1 MPRMAEA
8 EERKL
13 RMQYAGGMLKH
24 LGLQMYGGAV
34 PAIAELVANAWDAD
48 AHRVEITIP
57 LGSPITN
64 DSMITVLD
72 DGIGMTFE
80 EINDSY
86 LVLGRDRRIAGQG
99 NSLSGRSVMGRK
111 GIGKLAGF
119 GIAQTIQVDTKRS
132 NHLTTFKMN
141 FQEMLKE
148 SSSSPYEPTII
159 YDGLDT
165 GKVIASD
172 HGTRI
177 SLSDLQIKNAINANG
192 FHLSMARRFS
202 ILGDIFS
209 VSING
214 NKLEKDQ
221 LDLEFRFPNQATNT
235 EDIPGIGTVRW
246 WIGFTEKPI
255 TQEEARG
262 IVVLVR
268 GKLAQSPFFFN
279 LSRGTEGQ
287 LGMQY
292 MTGEVHA
299 DGLDHDE
306 DLISTDRASVRW
318 DHPLAVPLLEW
329 GEQKVRESLQNWV
342 HLRRGKNWEKV
353 IIRVKRRIPQY
364 DRIQKF
370 PDPQRR
376 ELISALNKIAEDEN
390 ISDERL
396 AQLVDFILRAY
407 EHDYL
412 FNLIE
417 QINAADKDSLN
428 QIQDVISE
436 WDILEAIAVA
446 QVTRGRLA
454 VIDKFR
460 QLLDENARE
469 MPDMQEFIAHH
480 PWILR
485 PEWTPLTRDR
495 SIERI
500 IRDKLGIP
508 RQGEDAPN
516 RTRPDFFCLES
527 PGTYVVVELKRPGDS
542 VGIKELRQLSDYVDA
557 LRGYIPNDPK
567 RQRIVHG
574 FLVYHRMQDGTKGE
588 IERLQKDGMY
598 IERWDTLWADAERLH
613 RDYYEV
619 LKSRCDEDDVRVPP
633 LDQEQA

>member
-1 MPRMAEA
+1 MVET
-8 EERKL
+8 EGRKL

-48 AHRVEITIP
+48 ARHVEITIP
-57 LGSPITN
+57 LGKSIRRN
-64 DSMITVLD
+64 SMITVLD

-86 LVLGRDRRIAGQG
+86 LVLGRDRRNAGHG
-99 NSLSGRSVMGRK
+99 KTPSGRSVMGRK

-119 GIAQTIQVDTKRS
+119 GIAQTIRVDTKR
-132 NHLTTFKMN
+132 NNRLTTFEMN
-141 FQEMLKE
+141 FREMLKE
-148 SSSSPYEPTII
+148 SSRSPYEPTII
-159 YDGLDT
+159 YDGPDT
-165 GKVIASD
+165 GTAITGD

-177 SLSDLQIKNAINANG
+177 SLSDLQIKNAINADG

-202 ILGDIFS
+202 ILGDIFT

-214 NKLEKDQ
+214 GKLERDQ
-221 LDLEFRFPNQATNT
+221 LVLEFRSPSQDTT
-235 EDIPGIGTVRW
+235 IEEIPGIGTVRW
-246 WIGFTEKPI
+246 WVGFTEKPI
-255 TQEEARG
+255 AQEEARG
-262 IVVLVR
+262 IAVLVR

-299 DGLDHDE
+299 DGLDHGE

-318 DHPLAVPLLEW
+318 DHPLAAPLLDW
-329 GEQKVRESLQNWV
+329 GEKKVREELQNWA
-342 HLRRGKNWEKV
+342 HQRRERNKEKV
-353 IIRVKRRIPQY
+353 IRRIKRRIPHY
-364 DRIQKF
+364 DRIQEF

-376 ELISALNKIAEDEN
+376 ELMNAVNKIAEDETLLG
-390 ISDERL
+390 ERL
-396 AQLVDFILRAY
+396 DQIVDFLLRAY
-407 EHDYL
+407 KHDYL
-412 FNLIE
+412 FELIE
-417 QINAADKDSLN
+417 QINAADKDSLS
-428 QIQDVISE
+428 QIHDIVRQ

-446 QVTRGRLA
+446 QVVRGKLA
-454 VIDKFR
+454 IIDKFR

-469 MPDMQEFIAHH
+469 MPDMQEFVAHH

-500 IRDKLGIP
+500 IRDQLGIS
-508 RQGEDAPN
+508 RQDGDDPN
-516 RTRPDFFCLES
+516 RQRPDFFCLES
-527 PGTYVVVELKRPGDS
+527 PGIYVVVELKRPGES
-542 VGIKELRQLSDYVDA
+542 VGREELSQLSGYVDA
-557 LRGYIPNDPK
+557 LRRYVTNDPK
-567 RQRIVHG
+567 KQRIVYG
-574 FLVYHRMQDGTKGE
+574 FLVYHQMQDGAMGE

-598 IERWDTLWADAERLH
+598 IERWDTIWADAKRLH
-613 RDYYEV
+613 QDYYEV
-619 LKSRCDEDDVRVPP
+619 MRSRVADDDDIRVPP
-633 LDQEQA
+633 LDQGQN